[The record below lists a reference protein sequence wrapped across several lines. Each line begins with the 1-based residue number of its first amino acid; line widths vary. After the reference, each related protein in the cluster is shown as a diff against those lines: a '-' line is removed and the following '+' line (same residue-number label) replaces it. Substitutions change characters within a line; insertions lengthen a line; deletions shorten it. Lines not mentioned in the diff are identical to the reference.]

1 LLLRINIWIS
11 FKGLQRN
18 DKFNGLSFPYVAKQ
32 PSSGKKVE
40 YGDISDIYDEI
51 IKLSNEAEQKG
62 FNVGEAIYTQS
73 FFFVDHELL
82 LDSNMQDRI
91 KEYQFC
97 KTFSCPPY
105 PSLQET
111 PPNIID
117 DFTIIEQEINHCMNK
132 KQQEKVNA

>member
-1 LLLRINIWIS
+1 MQ
-11 FKGLQRN
+11 KGAYS
-18 DKFNGLSFPYVAKQ
+18 GISFPYVALC
-32 PSSGKKVE
+32 PSTRKKAEFGSILDV
-40 YGDISDIYDEI
+40 YDEI
-51 IKLSNEAEQKG
+51 IRLYEEADTKG

-73 FFFVDHELL
+73 FFFADHELL
-82 LDSNMQDRI
+82 LDSTMQDRI

-97 KTFSCPPY
+97 KQFSCPPY

-132 KQQEKVNA
+132 QQQEKTNA

>member
-1 LLLRINIWIS
+1 MQQGAFS
-11 FKGLQRN
+11 GV
-18 DKFNGLSFPYVAKQ
+18 SFPYVALC
-32 PSSGKKVE
+32 PSTRKKAE
-40 YGDISDIYDEI
+40 FGSILDIYDEI
-51 IKLSNEAEQKG
+51 IRLYEEADTKG

-73 FFFVDHELL
+73 FFFADHELL
-82 LDSNMQDRI
+82 LDSTMQDRI

-97 KTFSCPPY
+97 KQFSCPPY

-132 KQQEKVNA
+132 KQQEKTNA

>member
-1 LLLRINIWIS
+1 MQQGAYSGIP
-11 FKGLQRN
+11 
-18 DKFNGLSFPYVAKQ
+18 FPYVALC
-32 PSSGKKVE
+32 PSPRKKAEFGSILDVYE
-40 YGDISDIYDEI
+40 EI
-51 IKLSNEAEQKG
+51 IRLYEEADTKG

-73 FFFVDHELL
+73 FFFADHELL
-82 LDSNMQDRI
+82 LDSSMQDRI

-97 KTFSCPPY
+97 KQFSCPPY

-132 KQQEKVNA
+132 KQQEKTNA